1 MNEASDRDPGVVGPF
16 ALDHILTAELPLTL
30 GTPDAPARY
39 EVTAI
44 FSRRPDPLELESLHA
59 DSVHTELAEAGYPG
73 IALAVSDRRL
83 LIADTNLAELEGG
96 LAKLIGR
103 ILARIG
109 ADVAA
114 QRAVRAGERADE
126 LGREADR
133 AASVVAAAARV
144 SFDPQVSAYR

>member
-1 MNEASDRDPGVVGPF
+1 MNDASDRDPGVVGPF
-16 ALDHILTAELPLTL
+16 AIDHILSAELPLTL

-39 EVTAI
+39 QVAAI
-44 FSRRPDPLELESLHA
+44 FSRRPDPLELEFLHA
-59 DSVHTELAEAGYPG
+59 DTVQAELADAGYPG
-73 IALAVSDRRL
+73 VALAVSDRRL
-83 LIADTNLAELEGG
+83 LIVETNLAELEGG

-114 QRAVRAGERADE
+114 QRAVRAGERAHE
-126 LGREADR
+126 LERESER

-144 SFDPQVSAYR
+144 SFDPKVSAYR